1 MRHVLNFHPEWGCL
15 VPAPSFMR
23 TARIV
28 VIATAVGATAG
39 GSVVLSLVDR
49 SVGETSVAERTL
61 VQRVQV
67 DSSRVSELR
76 TTQLTLQPLSGSVK
90 ASVTQSGGESPLA
103 NTNSI
108 TLGPSVTLGGREDSV
123 VTGSSTNSM
132 TPDRVTTSAAL
143 AVARSI
149 DDMSARTS
157 AVQLPAHKTR
167 HVSEQRARHDRT
179 ANLSRSPQYS
189 AHDPGD
195 RTAPHAVQGLL
206 ARLAGVILPDSASH

>member
-76 TTQLTLQPLSGSVK
+76 TAQLTLQPLSGSVK

-108 TLGPSVTLGGREDSV
+108 T
-123 VTGSSTNSM
+123 
-132 TPDRVTTSAAL
+132 PDRVTTSAAL
-143 AVARSI
+143 AVAGSI

-179 ANLSRSPQYS
+179 ANLSRSPQSS

-206 ARLAGVILPDSASH
+206 ARLAGVILPDSAIH

>member
-28 VIATAVGATAG
+28 VIATVVGVTAG

-49 SVGETSVAERTL
+49 SVRETSVAERTL
-61 VQRVQV
+61 VQRAQV
-67 DSSRVSELR
+67 DSTRVSELW
-76 TTQLTLQPLSGSVK
+76 TAQLTLQPLSGSVK
-90 ASVTQSGGESPLA
+90 ASVTQSGREGLLA

-108 TLGPSVTLGGREDSV
+108 TLGPSVTLGGGEDSV
-123 VTGSSTNSM
+123 ATESSTNSI

-157 AVQLPAHKTR
+157 AVQLPATKRDTLANKGHDTTALQTYLDQRNLR
-167 HVSEQRARHDRT
+167 HTIRE
-179 ANLSRSPQYS
+179 
-189 AHDPGD
+189 
-195 RTAPHAVQGLL
+195 RTAPHRVQGLL
-206 ARLAGVILPDSASH
+206 ARLAGVILPDSASR

>member
-67 DSSRVSELR
+67 DSSRVSELW
-76 TTQLTLQPLSGSVK
+76 TAQLTLQPLSGSVK
-90 ASVTQSGGESPLA
+90 ASVTQSGGESPLP

-108 TLGPSVTLGGREDSV
+108 TLGPSVTLGGGEV
-123 VTGSSTNSM
+123 CGY
-132 TPDRVTTSAAL
+132 RV
-143 AVARSI
+143 
-149 DDMSARTS
+149 
-157 AVQLPAHKTR
+157 
-167 HVSEQRARHDRT
+167 
-179 ANLSRSPQYS
+179 
-189 AHDPGD
+189 
-195 RTAPHAVQGLL
+195 
-206 ARLAGVILPDSASH
+206 